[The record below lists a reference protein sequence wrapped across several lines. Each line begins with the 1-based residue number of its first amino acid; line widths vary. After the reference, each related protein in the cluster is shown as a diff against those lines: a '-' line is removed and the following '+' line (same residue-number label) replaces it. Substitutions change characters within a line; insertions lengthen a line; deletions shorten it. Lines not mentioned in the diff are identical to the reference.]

1 VSADLGFAIE
11 LADIAGQLAME
22 RFRAPDL
29 MVQTKDDGSP
39 VTDADRE
46 IERVLRERIAQQ
58 RPEHAIT
65 GEEYGERGES
75 EWRWYLDPID
85 GTTSYVEGG
94 QNWKTLIALTRAGR
108 LELAVIDAPV
118 SAARWWAVRGQG
130 AFRDGKRLR
139 ASSTR
144 SLSAA
149 TVADDWRHTLAR
161 GNSDHP
167 LARIAARS
175 GHVVPHRGHSF
186 LALAG
191 GEVDVAV
198 GVGGFA
204 WDYAPMML
212 IVEEAGGRFTD
223 LAGRRRFDSGNAL
236 VSNGAV
242 HDEALRVLDE
252 YPVAAHRGST

>member
-1 VSADLGFAIE
+1 ME
-11 LADIAGQLAME
+11 LADTAGQLAME

-29 MVQTKDDGSP
+29 TVQIKEDGSP

-46 IERVLRERIAQQ
+46 IERVLREQITQQ

-65 GEEYGERGES
+65 GEEYGDSGES
-75 EWRWYLDPID
+75 QWRWYLDPID

-94 QNWKTLIALTRAGR
+94 ENWKTLIALTRAGR
-108 LELAVIDAPV
+108 LELAVIDAPA
-118 SAARWWAVRGQG
+118 SAARWWAVRDQG
-130 AFRDGKRLR
+130 AFRDGERLR
-139 ASSTR
+139 VSSTR
-144 SLSAA
+144 SLSTA

-161 GNSDHP
+161 GVSDHP
-167 LARIAARS
+167 LARIAARC
-175 GHVVPHRGHSF
+175 GQVVPHRGHSF

-198 GVGGFA
+198 GVGGLA

-223 LAGRRRFDSGNAL
+223 LSGQRRFDSGNAL
-236 VSNGAV
+236 VSDGAV
-242 HDEALRVLDE
+242 HDEALGVLDE
-252 YPVAAHRGST
+252 YPVAARRGST